1 MYEAPTVCRC
11 RALFVHTELMLWWE
25 RAGMGTAITIHGAR
39 NTKLKSSPEKHK
51 KTAREE
57 KTQRESQRC

>member
-11 RALFVHTELMLWWE
+11 RALFALIELMLWWE
-25 RAGMGTAITIHGAR
+25 RAGIGTAITIHGAR
-39 NTKLKSSPEKHK
+39 NTKLKSSLEKHK

-57 KTQRESQRC
+57 KTQRETQRC